1 MPELERPGGT
11 RIHYEVQG
19 SDGPALVMGSYW
31 SWSPE
36 VWAEMLADLADDH
49 RVATYH
55 LRGTGDSSRNGPY
68 DMETDIGDLEAV
80 GDALGGP
87 AVLLSTADGSNRAAK
102 LAARRPDLVAAAVCF
117 GTAPFARAAFEGEE
131 GMIASTTVTDAFAEM
146 LESSY
151 RGAMRTLIEATN
163 PQASED
169 ELRERVNSQVE
180 FCPEP
185 ATIERFRQWV
195 EDDPREEARA
205 AGERL
210 WIFAAAGIAGG
221 WLPPVEVLER
231 LTAESLP
238 QATVLK
244 FDEAAGPTS
253 EPHQVADEVR
263 RVSAPLREAVQGRK

>member
-1 MPELERPGGT
+1 VPELERPDGT

-19 SDGPALVMGSYW
+19 SDGPTVVMASYW
-31 SWSPE
+31 SWSPD
-36 VWAEMLADLADDH
+36 VWSEMLADLASDH

-80 GDALGGP
+80 VDAVGGP
-87 AVLLSTADGSNRAAK
+87 AVVITTADGSNRAAR
-102 LAARRPDLVAAAVCF
+102 LAARRPDLIAAAVSF

-131 GMIASTTVTDAFAEM
+131 GMIASTTVIDAFAEM

-169 ELRERVNSQVE
+169 ELRERVNAQVE

-195 EDDPREEARA
+195 DDDPRKEARA

-210 WIFAAAGIAGG
+210 WIFAAPGIAGG
-221 WLPPVEVLER
+221 WLPPSEVLER
-231 LTAESLP
+231 LTAETLP

-244 FDEAAGPTS
+244 IAEETGPTS

-263 RVSAPLREAVQGRK
+263 RVSASLREAVEGRK